1 MACVDV
7 IKSKVTTPAKKI
19 VIIED
24 GGHSLVLERPRK
36 CAALVMEF
44 LDTF

>member
-7 IKSKVTTPAKKI
+7 IKSKLTTPVKKI

-24 GGHSLVLERPRK
+24 GGHSMVLERPRK
-36 CAALVMEF
+36 CASLVMEF
-44 LDTF
+44 VDTC